1 MIRKTLIAGAIAAPF
16 LLIGCVSADS
26 SATQTASAQ
35 RGQVVKITPSIR
47 AEIERQGHNPDEEV
61 CKRVT
66 ETGSRIPSRVCATR
80 GAWEAQ
86 RQAARDGLDDG
97 QRKGLMT
104 TAPGSGG

>member
-1 MIRKTLIAGAIAAPF
+1 MIRKTLIAGAFAAPF

-26 SATQTASAQ
+26 SSTQSASAQ
-35 RGQVVKITPSIR
+35 GGQVVKITPAIR

-61 CKRVT
+61 CRREAQMGSTIPKRT
-66 ETGSRIPSRVCATR
+66 CATR

-97 QRKGLMT
+97 QRRGLQSRDPN
-104 TAPGSGG
+104 AG